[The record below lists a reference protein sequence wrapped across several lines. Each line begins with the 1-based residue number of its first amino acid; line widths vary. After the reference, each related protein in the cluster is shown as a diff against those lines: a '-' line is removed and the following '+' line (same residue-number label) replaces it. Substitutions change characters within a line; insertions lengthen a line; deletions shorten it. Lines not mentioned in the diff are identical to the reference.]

1 LDIKVSKDFGEGGAE
16 LPQALTHELI
26 DLSIAIDLIGQAT
39 ASRLGINQT
48 DLICLDLLVRQ
59 GPMGAGQLATA
70 LGLTTAAISAMAT
83 RLEAGGYA
91 HREMDPNDRRRVVLH
106 ASPSGASQAFSLF
119 DDLYHATAALNA
131 TYKQRDL
138 QMLIHLLRRYRQL
151 ITDQATA
158 LRADPAPSN
167 PKAQRERQPPAR

>member
-1 LDIKVSKDFGEGGAE
+1 MSNDLGKAVD

-59 GPMGAGQLATA
+59 GPMGAGQLAAA

-91 HREMDPNDRRRVVLH
+91 HREMDPHDRRRVLLH
-106 ASPSGASQAFSLF
+106 ASPSGAEQAFSLF
-119 DDLYHATAALNA
+119 DDLYRAAAALNA
-131 TYKQRDL
+131 SHPKRDL
-138 QMLIHLLRRYRQL
+138 RMLINLLRRYREL

-158 LRADPAPSN
+158 LRADST
-167 PKAQRERQPPAR
+167 PPESAV

>member
-1 LDIKVSKDFGEGGAE
+1 MSKDSGKVEAE
-16 LPQALTHELI
+16 LQQALTRELI

-48 DLICLDLLVRQ
+48 DLICLDLLARQ

-91 HREMDPNDRRRVVLH
+91 HREMDPNDRRRVLLH

-119 DDLYHATAALNA
+119 DDLYHAAAALNA
-131 TYKQRDL
+131 SYKQPDL
-138 QMLIHLLRRYRQL
+138 LMLIDLLRRYRHL

-158 LRADPAPSN
+158 LRTAPASRN
-167 PKAQRERQPPAR
+167 PKAQRERQPPAG

>member
-1 LDIKVSKDFGEGGAE
+1 LSKDSEIGDD

-26 DLSIAIDLIGQAT
+26 DLSMAIDLIGQAT

-59 GPMGAGQLATA
+59 GPMGAGQLAAA

-91 HREMDPNDRRRVVLH
+91 QREMDPTDRRRILIH
-106 ASPSGASQAFSLF
+106 ASPSGTEQAFKLF
-119 DDLYHATAALNA
+119 DDLYHAAAAMNA
-131 TYKQRDL
+131 TYRPQDL
-138 QMLIHLLRRYRQL
+138 HMLIGLLRQYRRL
-151 ITDQATA
+151 LSEHAAVLRTDPT
-158 LRADPAPSN
+158 PPS
-167 PKAQRERQPPAR
+167 A